1 MLKSFDDVM
10 STGYSGAE
18 ITASAQ
24 QQFTAEYEKASGR
37 RQKASSDARSF
48 IG

>member
-1 MLKSFDDVM
+1 M

-24 QQFTAEYEKASGR
+24 KQFTDDYAKRTGR
-37 RQKASSDARSF
+37 EQKAGSDARSF